1 MELDQRV
8 KSLEYEVKIL
18 KNELQRT
25 LLEIQEQILIH
36 YYPSLRADES
46 TPSDGTIQNLEAL
59 RAKISAHT
67 STPPKPEKPEE
78 R

>member
-8 KSLEYEVKIL
+8 KALEYEVKIL

-25 LLEIQEQILIH
+25 LLEIQEQILVH

-46 TPSDGTIQNLEAL
+46 TPSEGTIQTIEAL
-59 RAKISAHT
+59 RAKIGGQASA
-67 STPPKPEKPEE
+67 PPKPEEK
-78 R
+78 